1 MEIPDINIEDL
12 LRNSKIRVIPRQSE
26 EIQAMVYS
34 IGGGWSHPPD
44 FQIRNQEE
52 PFLFIDSVFLMH
64 QGGFDETKFVLS
76 PYREIT
82 YKEVQAIALEYYSN
96 LF

>member
-12 LRNSKIRVIPRQSE
+12 FRSSKIRVTPEQSE

-34 IGGGWSHPPD
+34 MGGGWDEAQD
-44 FQIRNQEE
+44 FQIRHQDM
-52 PFLFIDSVFLMH
+52 PYLYIDTAFLMH
-64 QGGFDETKFVLS
+64 PGGFDESKFVLS

>member
-12 LRNSKIRVIPRQSE
+12 LRNSKIRVTPEQSE
-26 EIQAMVYS
+26 EIQAMAYS
-34 IGGGWSHPPD
+34 IGGGWTLPPD
-44 FQIRNQEE
+44 FQIRNLQE
-52 PFLFIDSVFLMH
+52 PFLFIDSAFLLH
-64 QGGFDETKFVLS
+64 PGGFNETKFILS